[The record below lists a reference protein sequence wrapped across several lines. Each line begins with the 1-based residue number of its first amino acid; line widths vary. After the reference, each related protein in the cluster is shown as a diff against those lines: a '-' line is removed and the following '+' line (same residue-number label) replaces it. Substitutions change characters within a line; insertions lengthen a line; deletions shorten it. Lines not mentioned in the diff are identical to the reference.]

1 MFNAEAVYDMVCID
15 SDNNRFVLI
24 NQADVVNRQT
34 FLGIAQQ
41 RMSLDI
47 YGRGFVEV
55 RVSVLHSYD
64 NLLPVTTI
72 NMCGAKHYYRRRWNG
87 S

>member
-1 MFNAEAVYDMVCID
+1 MERGSTCRVSVQCGSSVRY
-15 SDNNRFVLI
+15 
-24 NQADVVNRQT
+24 DVVNRQT

-47 YGRGFVEV
+47 YGRGFVGV